1 MNIHSSYR
9 LSTNDAKLGRNWLRL
24 QSEQKGLNTYFTRV
38 NFVTYRKIITLA
50 KGVSIRH
57 RRELESKEIRPAMFS
72 GIVTG
77 DAPVSHWPI
86 FCPCL
91 Q

>member
-9 LSTNDAKLGRNWLRL
+9 LGTIDAKLGRNWLRL
-24 QSEQKGLNTYFTRV
+24 QSQQKGLNTYFTWV

-50 KGVSIRH
+50 KGGVSIRH

-77 DAPVSHWPI
+77 EAPVS
-86 FCPCL
+86 
-91 Q
+91 

>member
-1 MNIHSSYR
+1 MNIDSSYR
-9 LSTNDAKLGRNWLRL
+9 PKTIVAKLGRRWLRL
-24 QSEQKGLNTYFTRV
+24 QSEQKGLNTYFTRF

-50 KGVSIRH
+50 KGGVSIRH

-77 DAPVSHWPI
+77 DAPIS
-86 FCPCL
+86 
-91 Q
+91 

>member
-1 MNIHSSYR
+1 MNIDGSYR
-9 LSTNDAKLGRNWLRL
+9 PKTIVAKLGRRWLRL
-24 QSEQKGLNTYFTRV
+24 QSEQKGLNTYFTRF

-50 KGVSIRH
+50 KGGVSIRH

-77 DAPVSHWPI
+77 DAPVS
-86 FCPCL
+86 
-91 Q
+91 

>member
-9 LSTNDAKLGRNWLRL
+9 LSTIDAKLGRNWLRL

-50 KGVSIRH
+50 KGGVSICH
-57 RRELESKEIRPAMFS
+57 RREPESKESRPAMFS
-72 GIVTG
+72 RIVTG
-77 DAPVSHWPI
+77 DAPVS
-86 FCPCL
+86 
-91 Q
+91 

>member
-1 MNIHSSYR
+1 MNIDSSYR
-9 LSTNDAKLGRNWLRL
+9 PSTIDAKLGRGLLRL

-50 KGVSIRH
+50 KGRVSIRH
-57 RRELESKEIRPAMFS
+57 RRELESKEIHPAVFS
-72 GIVTG
+72 EILTG
-77 DAPVSHWPI
+77 DAPVS
-86 FCPCL
+86 CL